1 MTSNAVMLHHPT
13 AAQPLLFAARVQFCK
28 PFVPAHPSSIE
39 PMIQRHA
46 SFSRLTVYPRQW
58 LGDGAAAIRSGQPV
72 VYAWPGHA
80 ARHGSRPGSRHAWKN
95 VAGLHAENRP
105 AEVAGH
111 DNDSSESKPD
121 DEDPAIRRKR
131 AEAVLL
137 FHRGPVNLRKLASLA
152 GLADAT
158 EARTRIRE
166 MNQIYDQTGSAL
178 RVEEVAGGHQL
189 LTRPGLA
196 PWLRRIKHVPPPV
209 HLGDAAMETLAII
222 AYRQPVLRADVEA
235 IRGVACGE
243 LIRQLMQRDLV
254 RISGR
259 SEELGRPYLYGT
271 TPYFLQIFGLKN
283 MGSIPALPGA
293 SIPDDSEDTLANQ
306 DDTGQATTT
315 DSPIEPPM
323 NVDFPF
329 PDPSPFDVVTPKES
343 DVSIAPGPVVFDEV
357 ADFLKTDSNIAIAER
372 PLATRPDI
380 VAVDDDEDE
389 DYFDDDEDDD
399 VVVDDEDDDDWDDD
413 EDDDDV
419 EEEDDTEDAWEEV
432 GDEDEVEDEEVDVEE
447 VDEDEEDDDE
457 DEEEADDELEEDDVW
472 DDDEDDDDWEDD
484 DDEEEWD

>member
-1 MTSNAVMLHHPT
+1 MSLRASSGTSNT
-13 AAQPLLFAARVQFCK
+13 ATGDPATPVAAK
-28 PFVPAHPSSIE
+28 PE
-39 PMIQRHA
+39 
-46 SFSRLTVYPRQW
+46 
-58 LGDGAAAIRSGQPV
+58 
-72 VYAWPGHA
+72 
-80 ARHGSRPGSRHAWKN
+80 
-95 VAGLHAENRP
+95 
-105 AEVAGH
+105 
-111 DNDSSESKPD
+111 
-121 DEDPAIRRKR
+121 DEDPSVRRKR

-137 FHRGPVNLRKLASLA
+137 FHRGPVNLRKLAALA

-166 MNQIYDQTGSAL
+166 MNAIYDQTGSAL

-259 SEELGRPYLYGT
+259 SEDLGRPYLYGT

-293 SIPDDSEDTLANQ
+293 SIADDSEDTLANRN
-306 DDTGQATTT
+306 DPSQATDT

-323 NVDFPF
+323 NVDFPL
-329 PDPSPFDVVTPKES
+329 PAPSPFDVVTPKES

-372 PLATRPDI
+372 PLASQPDV
-380 VAVDDDEDE
+380 VAIDDDEDE
-389 DYFDDDEDDD
+389 DYFDDEDDD
-399 VVVDDEDDDDWDDD
+399 VVDDEEDDDWDDD
-413 EDDDDV
+413 EDEDDV
-419 EEEDDTEDAWEEV
+419 E
-432 GDEDEVEDEEVDVEE
+432 
-447 VDEDEEDDDE
+447 E
-457 DEEEADDELEEDDVW
+457 DEEEADDDLEEDDVW

-484 DDEEEWD
+484 DDDEEWD

>member
-1 MTSNAVMLHHPT
+1 
-13 AAQPLLFAARVQFCK
+13 
-28 PFVPAHPSSIE
+28 
-39 PMIQRHA
+39 MIQRHA
-46 SFSRLTVYPRQW
+46 KSSRLIVYPRFS
-58 LGDGAAAIRSGQPV
+58 LGDGPAAIRSGLPE
-72 VYAWPGHA
+72 VYAWPGHYA
-80 ARHGSRPGSRHAWKN
+80 IRGRDHRSTKPTGRRIGGEPAT
-95 VAGLHAENRP
+95 VAGGTAT
-105 AEVAGH
+105 A
-111 DNDSSESKPD
+111 DQSKHD
-121 DEDPAIRRKR
+121 DEDPGIRRKR

-137 FHRGPVNLRKLASLA
+137 FHRGPVNLRKLAALA

-166 MNQIYDQTGSAL
+166 MNEIYDQTGSAL

-189 LTRPGLA
+189 LTRPALA
-196 PWLRRIKHVPPPV
+196 PWLRRIKHIPPPV
-209 HLGDAAMETLAII
+209 HLGDAAMETLSII

-259 SEELGRPYLYGT
+259 SEDLGRPYLYGT

-293 SIPDDSEDTLANQ
+293 SIPDDSEDTLANLE
-306 DDTGQATTT
+306 DTGQASDT

-323 NVDFPF
+323 NLDFPF
-329 PDPSPFDVVTPKES
+329 PAPFPFDVVTPKES
-343 DVSIAPGPVVFDEV
+343 DVSIAPGPVVFDKV

-372 PLATRPDI
+372 PLATQPDV
-380 VAVDDDEDE
+380 VAIDDDEDE
-389 DYFDDDEDDD
+389 EFFDDDDEDDD
-399 VVVDDEDDDDWDDD
+399 VAVDDEEDDDDWDDD
-413 EDDDDV
+413 EDDDEEDV
-419 EEEDDTEDAWEEV
+419 EEDEDTEDAWEEV
-432 GDEDEVEDEEVDVEE
+432 GDEDE
-447 VDEDEEDDDE
+447 DE
-457 DEEEADDELEEDDVW
+457 DEEEEKEKEAGKKADAEEVDDDEEEDVEAEEEAEEDDVW

>member
-1 MTSNAVMLHHPT
+1 
-13 AAQPLLFAARVQFCK
+13 
-28 PFVPAHPSSIE
+28 
-39 PMIQRHA
+39 MIQRHNK
-46 SFSRLTVYPRQW
+46 SSRLIVYPRNS
-58 LGDGAAAIRSGQPV
+58 LGGGPAAIRSGLPEI
-72 VYAWPGHA
+72 YAWPGHHA
-80 ARHGSRPGSRHAWKN
+80 IRRGDHRSAKPTDLQSVGRPVTVASRSTTADR
-95 VAGLHAENRP
+95 
-105 AEVAGH
+105 
-111 DNDSSESKPD
+111 SKHD
-121 DEDPAIRRKR
+121 DEEEPGGRRKR

-137 FHRGPVNLRKLASLA
+137 FHRGPLNLRKLAALA

-166 MNQIYDQTGSAL
+166 MNEIYDQVGSAL

-189 LTRPGLA
+189 LTRPALA
-196 PWLRRIKHVPPPV
+196 PWLRRIKHIPPPV
-209 HLGDAAMETLAII
+209 QLGDAAMETLAVI

-259 SEELGRPYLYGT
+259 SEDLGRPYLYGT

-293 SIPDDSEDTLANQ
+293 SIPENSEDTLANRE
-306 DDTGQATTT
+306 DMGQASDT
-315 DSPIEPPM
+315 DSPIELPM
-323 NVDFPF
+323 NLDFPF
-329 PDPSPFDVVTPKES
+329 PAPSPFDVVTPKES

-357 ADFLKTDSNIAIAER
+357 ADFLKADSNIAIAQR
-372 PLATRPDI
+372 PSATQPDV
-380 VAVDDDEDE
+380 VAIDDDDDE

-399 VVVDDEDDDDWDDD
+399 VVVDDDVEDDWDDEED
-413 EDDDDV
+413 EDDV
-419 EEEDDTEDAWEEV
+419 EEDEDAEDAWEEV
-432 GDEDEVEDEEVDVEE
+432 GDEDEAEDEAEEVDVE
-447 VDEDEEDDDE
+447 VDVDEEEDEEDD
-457 DEEEADDELEEDDVW
+457 EADEELEEDDVW

>member
-1 MTSNAVMLHHPT
+1 MATRSSVGIAAIGTGDSVAT
-13 AAQPLLFAARVQFCK
+13 AAVK
-28 PFVPAHPSSIE
+28 
-39 PMIQRHA
+39 
-46 SFSRLTVYPRQW
+46 
-58 LGDGAAAIRSGQPV
+58 
-72 VYAWPGHA
+72 
-80 ARHGSRPGSRHAWKN
+80 
-95 VAGLHAENRP
+95 AE
-105 AEVAGH
+105 
-111 DNDSSESKPD
+111 
-121 DEDPAIRRKR
+121 DEDPGVRRKR

-137 FHRGPVNLRKLASLA
+137 FHRGPVNLRKLATLA

-166 MNQIYDQTGSAL
+166 MNAIYDQTGSAL

-189 LTRPGLA
+189 MTRPGLA

-259 SEELGRPYLYGT
+259 SEDLGRPYLYGT

-306 DDTGQATTT
+306 EDTGQASGA

-323 NVDFPF
+323 NVDFSF
-329 PDPSPFDVVTPKES
+329 PAPSPFDVVTPKES

-357 ADFLKTDSNIAIAER
+357 ADFLKNDSIIAIAER
-372 PLATRPDI
+372 PLAILPDV
-380 VAVDDDEDE
+380 VAIDDDEDE
-389 DYFDDDEDDD
+389 DYFDDEDDD
-399 VVVDDEDDDDWDDD
+399 VVDDEEDEDWDDEED
-413 EDDDDV
+413 EDDV
-419 EEEDDTEDAWEEV
+419 EEDDDAEDAWEEV
-432 GDEDEVEDEEVDVEE
+432 GDEDEAEEEEGDVEEGDVEE
-447 VDEDEEDDDE
+447 VDVDEEGDE
-457 DEEEADDELEEDDVW
+457 EGDEEEEAEDDLEEEEEDVW

>member
-1 MTSNAVMLHHPT
+1 M
-13 AAQPLLFAARVQFCK
+13 F
-28 PFVPAHPSSIE
+28 
-39 PMIQRHA
+39 QRHA
-46 SFSRLTVYPRQW
+46 PNSPLTVYPRNL
-58 LGDGAAAIRSGQPV
+58 LGDGAVAIRSGLPSAT
-72 VYAWPGHA
+72 AWPGHHA
-80 ARHGSRPGSRHAWKN
+80 AITPASRWTKMSLRASSGTSNTATGDPATP
-95 VAGLHAENRP
+95 VAA
-105 AEVAGH
+105 
-111 DNDSSESKPD
+111 KPE
-121 DEDPAIRRKR
+121 DEDPSVRRKR

-137 FHRGPVNLRKLASLA
+137 FHRGPVNLRKLAALA

-166 MNQIYDQTGSAL
+166 MNAIYDQTGSAL

-259 SEELGRPYLYGT
+259 SEDLGRPYLYGT

-293 SIPDDSEDTLANQ
+293 SIADDSEDTLANRN
-306 DDTGQATTT
+306 DPSQATDT

-323 NVDFPF
+323 NVDFPL
-329 PDPSPFDVVTPKES
+329 PAPSPFDVVTPKES

-372 PLATRPDI
+372 PLASQPDV
-380 VAVDDDEDE
+380 VAIDDDEDE
-389 DYFDDDEDDD
+389 DYFDDEDDD
-399 VVVDDEDDDDWDDD
+399 VVDDEEDDDWDDD
-413 EDDDDV
+413 EDEDDV
-419 EEEDDTEDAWEEV
+419 EEDDDAEDAWEEV
-432 GDEDEVEDEEVDVEE
+432 GDEDEAEEEEVDVEE
-447 VDEDEEDDDE
+447 VDDEDEDED
-457 DEEEADDELEEDDVW
+457 DEEEADDDLEEDDVW

-484 DDEEEWD
+484 DDDEEWD

>member
-1 MTSNAVMLHHPT
+1 M
-13 AAQPLLFAARVQFCK
+13 
-28 PFVPAHPSSIE
+28 
-39 PMIQRHA
+39 
-46 SFSRLTVYPRQW
+46 TVYPRTT
-58 LGDGAAAIRSGQPV
+58 LGGGTAAIRSGALSV
-72 VYAWPGHA
+72 LAWPGH
-80 ARHGSRPGSRHAWKN
+80 HAMIEPAGRWTRMSLRSN
-95 VAGLHAENRP
+95 AGLSAASAGEPATTIAANAE
-105 AEVAGH
+105 
-111 DNDSSESKPD
+111 D
-121 DEDPAIRRKR
+121 DDPSVRRKR

-137 FHRGPVNLRKLASLA
+137 FHRGPVNLRKLAALA

-166 MNQIYDQTGSAL
+166 MNAIYDQTGSAL

-189 LTRPGLA
+189 LTRPSLA

-259 SEELGRPYLYGT
+259 SEDLGRPYLYGT

-293 SIPDDSEDTLANQ
+293 SIADDSEDTLANQ
-306 DDTGQATTT
+306 NDTSQATDT

-323 NVDFPF
+323 NVDFPL
-329 PDPSPFDVVTPKES
+329 PAPSPFDIVTPKES

-357 ADFLKTDSNIAIAER
+357 ADFLLTDSNIAIAER
-372 PLATRPDI
+372 PLAIQPDV
-380 VAVDDDEDE
+380 VAIDDDEDE

-399 VVVDDEDDDDWDDD
+399 VVDDDEDDDWDDD
-413 EDDDDV
+413 EDEDDV
-419 EEEDDTEDAWEEV
+419 EEDEDAEDAWEEV
-432 GDEDEVEDEEVDVEE
+432 GDEDEVEEEEVDVEE
-447 VDEDEEDDDE
+447 VDDE
-457 DEEEADDELEEDDVW
+457 DEDDEEEEAEDDLEEDDVW

>member
-1 MTSNAVMLHHPT
+1 
-13 AAQPLLFAARVQFCK
+13 
-28 PFVPAHPSSIE
+28 
-39 PMIQRHA
+39 MIQRHA
-46 SFSRLTVYPRQW
+46 PTSPMIVYPRTS
-58 LGDGAAAIRSGQPV
+58 LGDGIAAIRSGLPGV
-72 VYAWPGHA
+72 HAWPGHHA
-80 ARHGSRPGSRHAWKN
+80 TLTPVGRRAPMALGSRTG
-95 VAGLHAENRP
+95 VP
-105 AEVAGH
+105 AVGTG
-111 DNDSSESKPD
+111 DSSSAVAADP
-121 DEDPAIRRKR
+121 EDADPGVRRKR

-137 FHRGPVNLRKLASLA
+137 FHRGPVNLRKLAVLA

-166 MNQIYDQTGSAL
+166 MNAIYDETGSAL

-196 PWLRRIKHVPPPV
+196 PWLRRIKYVPPPV

-222 AYRQPVLRADVEA
+222 AYRQPVMRADVEA

-259 SEELGRPYLYGT
+259 SEDLGRPYLYGT

-306 DDTGQATTT
+306 DDLSQATDT

-323 NVDFPF
+323 NVNFPLAA
-329 PDPSPFDVVTPKES
+329 PSPFDVVTPKES

-372 PLATRPDI
+372 PLANPPDV
-380 VAVDDDEDE
+380 VAIDDDDDED
-389 DYFDDDEDDD
+389 YFDDEDDD
-399 VVVDDEDDDDWDDD
+399 VVVDDEEDDDWDDD
-413 EDDDDV
+413 DDDEEEDV
-419 EEEDDTEDAWEEV
+419 EEDTEDAWEEV
-432 GDEDEVEDEEVDVEE
+432 GDEDEDEAEEDDEVDVEE
-447 VDEDEEDDDE
+447 VDDEEEEDV
-457 DEEEADDELEEDDVW
+457 DEEEADEDIEDDDVW

>member
-1 MTSNAVMLHHPT
+1 ML
-13 AAQPLLFAARVQFCK
+13 
-28 PFVPAHPSSIE
+28 
-39 PMIQRHA
+39 QRHA
-46 SFSRLTVYPRQW
+46 QSSPMNVYPRNS
-58 LGDGAAAIRSGQPV
+58 LSDAAAAIRSGLPV
-72 VYAWPGHA
+72 FFAWPGHHA
-80 ARHGSRPGSRHAWKN
+80 TLTANSRRAQASMRSGRGG
-95 VAGLHAENRP
+95 VAIDA
-105 AEVAGH
+105 V
-111 DNDSSESKPD
+111 DSTVERILDTEDESPTV
-121 DEDPAIRRKR
+121 RRKR

-137 FHRGPVNLRKLASLA
+137 FHRGPVNLRKLAALA

-189 LTRPGLA
+189 LTRPALA
-196 PWLRRIKHVPPPV
+196 PWLRRIKHIPPPV

-259 SEELGRPYLYGT
+259 SEDLGRPYLYGT

-306 DDTGQATTT
+306 DDTSQATAT

-323 NVDFPF
+323 NVEFPA
-329 PDPSPFDVVTPKES
+329 PSPFDVVTPKES

-372 PLATRPDI
+372 PLANMPDV

-399 VVVDDEDDDDWDDD
+399 VVDDEDEDDWDDD
-413 EDDDDV
+413 EEEDDV
-419 EEEDDTEDAWEEV
+419 EEDDDAEDAWEEV
-432 GDEDEVEDEEVDVEE
+432 GDEDEVEEDEVDVEE
-447 VDEDEEDDDE
+447 VE
-457 DEEEADDELEEDDVW
+457 DEEEEDEEAEDDLEEDDVW
-472 DDDEDDDDWEDD
+472 DDDEDDDDWEED